1 MNETSESKFS
11 ASAAGRSSSG
21 QAPAVQS
28 NVGKSN
34 VAMRSP
40 DDVMRLERMGSY
52 HPMRLSFS
60 RQLLRRMA
68 QEHWS
73 VEIGEWN
80 IDAQGFG
87 HAVIKAVTP
96 DHTYSLVAFSHDLD
110 EKDRS
115 DRVIAER
122 WDTTFSLVDGV
133 PDQAAIAM
141 MAETVSKQEAGR
153 QRDDQLTLSRANKS
167 VRMFSHVIDRLAEGH
182 QPDGKMVNDIGY
194 VMRTTAVY
202 GNGKFGIGDRDR
214 ISARPAMLGAFQVEM
229 LTVYLIRHF
238 SLALI
243 DHLAVV
249 KGGDKAVKLDRRFA
263 RHFGIGN
270 ATGLGM
276 APFLVHHQALLHCWM
291 ETRELALAT
300 VLSQP
305 SIDEDAGQLISD
317 LVARAV
323 QYTAQWR
330 VEDKIQMARITR
342 LEADLSQLQSWV
354 ADGWW
359 RQEMPLKTLM
369 DKATAKLSA
378 EAQEMLVSIL
388 FEPFG
393 ALIDDLAPKMS
404 MVEHTS
410 INPQVTVGDAVKL
423 IHRDYAW
430 ALALDLDDRRES
442 ELFWYVSEAKLE
454 PRLGRRFEEDGAD
467 QEMPFDIPHQIQ
479 AMMPFLAMANP
490 AMSLAEF
497 MLAHPSTRYVLKRV
511 ITNGKYPYAEIKD
524 NLVAATTR
532 PIDMLRCKLSFFGAS
547 KFDPKSD
554 LWTRIT
560 LYQGAPLADEL
571 DETTADNWLFAP
583 LEFGQDAHPQYQGD
597 A

>member
-1 MNETSESKFS
+1 M
-11 ASAAGRSSSG
+11 SSSPAKMTTTSLPLR
-21 QAPAVQS
+21 APDA
-28 NVGKSN
+28 
-34 VAMRSP
+34 
-40 DDVMRLERMGSY
+40 VMRLERMGSY

-68 QEHWS
+68 TENWS
-73 VEIGEWN
+73 VEIGEWA
-80 IDAQGFG
+80 IDDRGFG

-110 EKDRS
+110 DADRS

-122 WDTTFSLVDGV
+122 WDATFSLVDGV
-133 PDQAAIAM
+133 PGAAAIAA
-141 MAETVSKQEAGR
+141 MADTVSKQEAGR
-153 QRDDQLTLSRANKS
+153 QASDQLTLSRANKS
-167 VRMFSHVIDRLAEGH
+167 VRMFSHVIDSLAAGK

-202 GNGKFGIGDRDR
+202 GNGKFGIGDRDK
-214 ISARPAMLGAFQVEM
+214 IAHRPAMLGAFQVEM

-243 DHLAVV
+243 SHLARV
-249 KGGDKAVKLDRRFA
+249 KGGGKAVELDRRYA

-276 APFLVHHQALLHCWM
+276 APFLVHHQALLHGWM

-300 VLSQP
+300 VLGQA
-305 SIDEDAGQLISD
+305 SISAEAGEMITA
-317 LVARAV
+317 LVDRAIA
-323 QYTAQWR
+323 YTAQWR
-330 VEDKIQMARITR
+330 VDDQVQSARITT
-342 LEADLSQLQSWV
+342 LEEDLSQLQSWV
-354 ADGWW
+354 QGNWW
-359 RQEMPLKTLM
+359 RGDHALKTLM
-369 DKATAKLSA
+369 DKAAAHLSL
-378 EAQEMLVSIL
+378 EAQEMLVSIVL
-388 FEPFG
+388 EPFG
-393 ALIDDLAPKMS
+393 ALIDDLAAGMS
-404 MVEHTS
+404 MREKSS
-410 INPQVTVGDAVKL
+410 IRPDATVGQAIALVE
-423 IHRDYAW
+423 RDYRW
-430 ALALDLDDRRES
+430 ALELDLDDRAQS

-454 PRLGRRFEEDGAD
+454 PRLGRRFEEEGAD

-479 AMMPFLAMANP
+479 AMMPRLKAAKATMPLAG
-490 AMSLAEF
+490 F
-497 MLAHPSTRYVLKRV
+497 MLAHPECRYVLKR
-511 ITNGKYPYAEIKD
+511 IMTTDAYPYSEIRD

-571 DETTADNWLFAP
+571 TRDTADGWLFAP
-583 LEFGQDAHPQYQGD
+583 LAE
-597 A
+597 